1 MQNLF
6 SKTNHENP
14 LIHNTKNMLQIHGH
28 IYDKLHHFHKTN
40 KIPHLIFHGASG
52 SGKRT
57 IVNKFLDIIYDNDK
71 HRMKSN
77 IMTVN
82 CAHGKGI
89 KFIREELKFFAKT
102 NIQSN
107 NGTLFKTIVLI
118 NADHLTIDAQSALRR
133 CIEQFSFNTRFFI
146 IIENKHKLLNPILSR
161 FCEIYVPEHMENGTI
176 TNLHQKS
183 INSHYKIQYIEN
195 TEDWLDNAIAEYR
208 EGEISHETT
217 MELCELIYEKGLTCL
232 EVICWVKTTD
242 TLDNLIKAKTCV
254 CFDTIRKEYR
264 YEKMLM
270 LYIFDF
276 LYLRQNKD
284 LKSITEL

>member
-1 MQNLF
+1 MQNLYTNSIHK
-6 SKTNHENP
+6 SK
-14 LIHNTKNMLQIHGH
+14 IVSSTKNQLQIHES
-28 IYDKLHHFHKTN
+28 IYDKLRSFHKNN

-57 IVNKFLDIIYDNDK
+57 IVNRFLNMIYENEK
-71 HRMKSN
+71 SRMKNN

-89 KFIREELKFFAKT
+89 KFIRDELKFFAKT

-161 FCEIYVPEHMENGTI
+161 FCEIYVPEHTENST
-176 TNLHQKS
+176 TVNLHQNS
-183 INSHYKIQYIEN
+183 ITSHYNIQYTEN
-195 TEDWLDNAIAEYR
+195 HDEWLDKVITEYR
-208 EGEISHETT
+208 EYEPCHETT
-217 MELCELIYEKGLTCL
+217 MDLCERIYEKGLICL
-232 EVICWVKTTD
+232 DVIRWVNMTD
-242 TLDNLIKAKTCV
+242 TLDDLIKAKTSI

-284 LKSITEL
+284 LKSITDL

>member
-1 MQNLF
+1 MQNLYTN
-6 SKTNHENP
+6 SIHKTNLVP
-14 LIHNTKNMLQIHGH
+14 STKKQLQIHEP
-28 IYDKLHHFHKTN
+28 IYDKLRSFHKNN

-57 IVNKFLDIIYDNDK
+57 IVNRFLNMIYENEK
-71 HRMKSN
+71 YRMKNN

-89 KFIREELKFFAKT
+89 KFIRDELKFFAKT

-161 FCEIYVPEHMENGTI
+161 FCEIYVPEHMENNTI
-176 TNLHQKS
+176 VNLHQNS
-183 INSHYKIQYIEN
+183 ITSHYNIQYTEN
-195 TEDWLDNAIAEYR
+195 HDEWLDKVITKYR
-208 EGEISHETT
+208 EYEPCHEST
-217 MELCELIYEKGLTCL
+217 MELCERIYEKGLTCL
-232 EVICWVKTTD
+232 DVIRWVNTTD
-242 TLDNLIKAKTCV
+242 TLDSLIKSKTSI

-276 LYLRQNKD
+276 LYLRLNKD
-284 LKSITEL
+284 LKSITDL